1 MPRRKKE
8 ENMSL
13 NERIELVDTQI
24 SECKES
30 LVSLKSQ
37 RKELE
42 NARDEEAMQNIYDFI
57 KASDMTPTEF
67 LSVLQEKAAG
77 QEEL

>member
-1 MPRRKKE
+1 
-8 ENMSL
+8 MSL

-24 SECKES
+24 SEGKES

>member
-24 SECKES
+24 SQCKES

-42 NARDEEAMQNIYDFI
+42 SARDEEAMQNIYDFI

-67 LSVLQEKAAG
+67 LSVLQDKAAG

>member
-1 MPRRKKE
+1 
-8 ENMSL
+8 MSL

-24 SECKES
+24 SQCKES

-67 LSVLQEKAAG
+67 LSVLQDKAAG

>member
-24 SECKES
+24 SQCKES

>member
-1 MPRRKKE
+1 
-8 ENMSL
+8 MSL

-24 SECKES
+24 SQCKES

-42 NARDEEAMQNIYDFI
+42 SARDEEAMQNIYDFI

>member
-24 SECKES
+24 SQCKET

-42 NARDEEAMQNIYDFI
+42 SARDEEAMQNIYDFI

-67 LSVLQEKAAG
+67 LSVLQDKAAG

>member
-24 SECKES
+24 SEGKES

>member
-24 SECKES
+24 SQCKES

-42 NARDEEAMQNIYDFI
+42 SARDEEAMQNIYDFI

>member
-1 MPRRKKE
+1 
-8 ENMSL
+8 MSL

>member
-1 MPRRKKE
+1 
-8 ENMSL
+8 MSL

-24 SECKES
+24 SQCKES